1 MGFFKP
7 NVEKLADKK
16 DVEGLIKA
24 LKYKDEYVR
33 WFAAVALGKIGNAKA
48 VEPLIQALQDEDEI
62 VRERAALALGEIKGQ

>member
-24 LKYKDEYVR
+24 LKGKSEGVR
-33 WFAAVALGKIGNAKA
+33 WGAA
-48 VEPLIQALQDEDEI
+48 I
-62 VRERAALALGEIKGQ
+62 VLGEIKGQ